1 MRCSK
6 IKCGKKKRMK
16 EISEMREEEKNE

>member
-1 MRCSK
+1 MQQNK
-6 IKCGKKKRMK
+6 MWKKKRMK